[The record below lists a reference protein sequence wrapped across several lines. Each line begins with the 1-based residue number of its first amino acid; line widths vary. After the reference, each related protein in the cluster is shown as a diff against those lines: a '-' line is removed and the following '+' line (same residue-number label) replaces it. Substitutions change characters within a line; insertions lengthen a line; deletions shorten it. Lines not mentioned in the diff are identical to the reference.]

1 MSSIDY
7 LNEFLNSS
15 LPFPFYQRL
24 NPLFNGISNKN
35 APYQFVEAFWRAG
48 AQGPGPGPR
57 DPRAKMLRP
66 LDKGASLLDF
76 PFNNGFNP

>member
-1 MSSIDY
+1 MPLIVY
-7 LNEFLNSS
+7 LNELIEYSMG
-15 LPFPFYQRL
+15 FPFYQRL
-24 NPLFNGISNKN
+24 IHYLMGYPIKTPL
-35 APYQFVEAFWRAG
+35 YQLGEAFWRAG

>member
-1 MSSIDY
+1 MSLIVY
-7 LNEFLNSS
+7 LNELIEYSMG
-15 LPFPFYQRL
+15 FPFYQQL
-24 NPLFNGISNKN
+24 NPLFNGISNKDTL
-35 APYQFVEAFWRAG
+35 YQLVEAFWRAG

-76 PFNNGFNP
+76 PFNNEFNP